1 MTQRVVRTA
10 AALVIGNE
18 LLTGKINDANVGE
31 LARSL
36 RALGIRLAR
45 VVMLPDDVGLLAAEI
60 AQLSRDFEVVFT
72 SGGVG
77 PTHDDVTVV
86 AVAQAFGLAVVE
98 DPVLAGL
105 IRGVYR
111 ERTTDAHLLMARVPA
126 GSVLCGAP
134 EVEWPTPVTNN
145 VWMLPG
151 IPDLFRLK
159 LLTVR
164 AWLRGPATVRDP
176 CALLASREPLLKPL
190 LDQVVARHPRVEIGS
205 YPKWFDQTYR
215 TQITFDAETVDA
227 AQAALE
233 DLQKPGR
240 TERCRKKRVAGA
252 CLARAGQRQALAS
265 DRREQACA
273 APFLQRRFRLHG
285 RSERTRARLRRANP
299 G

>member
-18 LLTGKINDANVGE
+18 LLSGKIRDANVSE
-31 LARSL
+31 LARAL

-45 VVMLPDDVGLLAAEI
+45 VVMRPDDVALLEAEI
-60 AQLSRDFEVVFT
+60 AHLSRSFDVVFT

-86 AVAQAFGLAVVE
+86 AVARAFGKEVVE
-98 DPVLAGL
+98 DPELARL

-111 ERTTDAHLLMARVPA
+111 ENTTEAHLLMARVPV

-134 EVEWPTPVTNN
+134 GVEWPTPVTEN

-164 AWLRGPATVRDP
+164 AWLRGPTAFVSR
-176 CALLASREPLLKPL
+176 ALFLRQEEPLLKPL
-190 LDQVVARHPRVEIGS
+190 LDQVVARHPEVEIGS
-205 YPKWFDQTYR
+205 YPKWFDPSYR
-215 TQITFDAETVDA
+215 TQITFDAESAEA
-227 AQAALE
+227 AQAALD
-233 DLQKPGR
+233 DLR
-240 TERCRKKRVAGA
+240 TLVAPSDVV
-252 CLARAGQRQALAS
+252 RA
-265 DRREQACA
+265 E
-273 APFLQRRFRLHG
+273 
-285 RSERTRARLRRANP
+285 
-299 G
+299 